1 MTDNNAATTPANA
14 FVLPRRGTRLN
25 TRAVT
30 AHFWDIVG
38 CVGDDHRTTGG
49 QRAQTVHAPSSGPR
63 VQRTALPELP
73 ELGSCVEGRYTL
85 RQIIGLGG
93 MACVYEAQHEA
104 LDKTVAVKVLLPQF
118 AGKDSAGA
126 ARFLTEARAASKI
139 RHRGVV
145 ELSDF
150 GHTDEGL
157 PYFVMECLDGDPL
170 DVVLQD
176 RGALPLE
183 EALALI
189 EQILDVLSVAH
200 DAGVIH
206 RDIKPGNCML
216 TSEGLKLLDFGIAQV
231 RDAEPA
237 SRLTGE
243 GNAIGTP
250 HYMAPEQALG
260 KRVDARADLY
270 TCAILLFELLTG
282 APPFDNG
289 SPVTLLTRHITE
301 PAPPLP
307 PRDIDSSLIPD
318 AVRLAVERALAKS
331 PDDRFSTAQ
340 EFRTALRQA
349 PPSVAAAAPHRTK
362 VAFLVGALVLG
373 GVGIGGLIARP
384 SPSRASAMLDELPSL
399 APAPSTP
406 IPAPP
411 KPEPTPFVP
420 QAALPKL
427 DIGADEEPPAP
438 RPRKRAARK
447 PKLQGQLE
455 SLIAPCSSF
464 GSPGGQPLRLSVQ
477 VAQDGELSSAIVNP
491 PYAGTPLGRCAA
503 RSLNDGSVRP
513 PAAAMVFRGS
523 LRLRSEGSE

>member
-1 MTDNNAATTPANA
+1 M
-14 FVLPRRGTRLN
+14 
-25 TRAVT
+25 
-30 AHFWDIVG
+30 
-38 CVGDDHRTTGG
+38 
-49 QRAQTVHAPSSGPR
+49 
-63 VQRTALPELP
+63 QRTALPELP

-85 RQIIGLGG
+85 RRVIGLGG

-157 PYFVMECLDGDPL
+157 PYFVMECLSGDPL
-170 DVVLQD
+170 DVVLQA
-176 RGALPLE
+176 RGALPVE
-183 EALALI
+183 EALQLI
-189 EQILDVLSVAH
+189 EQVLDVLSVAH

-216 TSEGLKLLDFGIAQV
+216 TAEGLKLLDFGIAQV

-237 SRLTGE
+237 DRLTGE

-270 TCAILLFELLTG
+270 TCGILLFELLTG

-307 PRDIDSSLIPD
+307 SRDIDASVIPD
-318 AVRLAVERALAKS
+318 AVRLAVERALTKS

-340 EFRTALRQA
+340 EFRTALRLG
-349 PPSVAAAAPHRTK
+349 PPPVAAPAPDRTK
-362 VAFLVGALVLG
+362 IAFLLGALVLG
-373 GVGIGGLIARP
+373 GVLIGGLMAQPNP
-384 SPSRASAMLDELPSL
+384 SSASVMLDELPS
-399 APAPSTP
+399 PAPGPSVPVSAPVEPPT
-406 IPAPP
+406 IPL
-411 KPEPTPFVP
+411 VP
-420 QAALPKL
+420 QSVVLPKL
-427 DIGADEEPPAP
+427 DVGTSEETPPAP
-438 RPRKRAARK
+438 TPRKRAPRK
-447 PKLQGQLE
+447 PKLQRQLE
-455 SLIAPCSSF
+455 RLISPCSSF
-464 GSPGGQPLRLSVQ
+464 GSPGGQPLGLSVQ
-477 VAQDGELSSAIVNP
+477 VAQDGELSSAIVDP

-503 RSLNDGSVRP
+503 RSLNDGSVRA
-513 PAAAMVFRGS
+513 PAAAMVFRGR